1 MTLSVHEASNLT
13 GLGYTYLHIPHSK
26 MDAPNLLG
34 FSCNSKEDQSDHFLY
49 LKYPFMKNGRYN
61 NDINSSSV
69 DCVSTNWGEMVEG

>member
-1 MTLSVHEASNLT
+1 
-13 GLGYTYLHIPHSK
+13 